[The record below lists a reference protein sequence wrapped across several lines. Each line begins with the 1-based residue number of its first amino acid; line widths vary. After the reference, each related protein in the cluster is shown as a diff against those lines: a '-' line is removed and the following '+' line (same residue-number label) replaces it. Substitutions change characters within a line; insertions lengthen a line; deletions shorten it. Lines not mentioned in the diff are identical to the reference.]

1 MARRRL
7 RPGNSTD
14 GRWLWGAR
22 GARLFD
28 TAGAE
33 DEPAREVQ
41 RPDVVRLVRTGELP
55 VAIHSCGEGVRWRTR
70 GEAPDA
76 WASVQADFEDVDGW
90 RPPASAPAKC
100 PTGQSCGRRW
110 CETGRPW
117 SFATTE
123 QPDLLI
129 AAGADSRSDQGC
141 AWTHDR
147 LRAMAVDDPWTT
159 PSKLATSILLT
170 VALAA
175 LGLTSWY
182 VWPGFPYTFIGL
194 ALAGLLLGG
203 PLVTRWPITPRRA
216 GFSAAA
222 WFVVGV
228 PGSYTFG
235 IPVILT
241 SLVLALGVAGIV
253 LRALLVRERSVPG

>member
-1 MARRRL
+1 MADQRGSTGRVGLSPGRLRRRRQL
-7 RPGNSTD
+7 AASGQRPGEMSY
-14 GRWLWGAR
+14 RAELWRA
-22 GARLFD
+22 
-28 TAGAE
+28 
-33 DEPAREVQ
+33 
-41 RPDVVRLVRTGELP
+41 LV
-55 VAIHSCGEGVRWRTR
+55 
-70 GEAPDA
+70 
-76 WASVQADFEDVDGW
+76 
-90 RPPASAPAKC
+90 
-100 PTGQSCGRRW
+100 
-110 CETGRPW
+110 ETGRPW

-147 LRAMAVDDPWTT
+147 LPAMAVDDPWTA

-182 VWPGFPYTFIGL
+182 VWSGFPYTFIGL
-194 ALAGLLLGG
+194 AMAGLLLGG

-228 PGSYTFG
+228 PGSYMFG